1 MSPLITIEIWTAVH
15 SLFYNFYMCV
25 HVQETCSSFD
35 SGFLL
40 RHILVLIRLAFSK
53 FEKNEKCSTNLMNN
67 INEQSY
73 ADVLS
78 VDRIR
83 NDPLQIRTQVGQ
95 ITQGS

>member
-1 MSPLITIEIWTAVH
+1 
-15 SLFYNFYMCV
+15 
-25 HVQETCSSFD
+25 
-35 SGFLL
+35 
-40 RHILVLIRLAFSK
+40 
-53 FEKNEKCSTNLMNN
+53 MNN

-95 ITQGS
+95 ITQGNQSTTDVTQHFHRPLSIYVLNIKALVRVGCSFQSDKYEMLLKSPYFQQSNQTTTF

>member
-15 SLFYNFYMCV
+15 SLFYNLDMCV
-25 HVQETCSSFD
+25 HVQETLSSFD
-35 SGFLL
+35 SGILL
-40 RHILVLIRLAFSK
+40 RHILVLIRLAFSNLA
-53 FEKNEKCSTNLMNN
+53 NEKCSTNPMNN

-83 NDPLQIRTQVGQ
+83 NDPLQI
-95 ITQGS
+95 